1 MLQLVR
7 VETELIGQRRSR
19 PLLVGLQQREGVV
32 VQVGEG
38 VREARLEV
46 RCRVL
51 LKLLLLLLL
60 LLLLFLPL
68 FLLLLLHGVNGVELR
83 SIQLWRQV
91 TSSLSHDHK
100 QSARV
105 SEE

>member
-60 LLLLFLPL
+60 LLFLPL
-68 FLLLLLHGVNGVELR
+68 FLLLPLHGVNGVELR
-83 SIQLWRQV
+83 SVQLWRQV